1 MTSRCP
7 TTATVDSPMR
17 RTNPSGQLSLSPTQ
31 QLSMRPT
38 RHIPANVYGASV
50 QYTQLTCRSRDGELL
65 NAKQWG
71 TGADACILIH
81 GFGDGAYVWDRFSPS
96 IAKLFKTLTVDLR
109 GHGDSSW
116 DPAGRYDANGHVD
129 DILDLVD
136 ALEIRRFVLVGHS
149 LGADV
154 AIRIASM
161 RPSSVIGAVII
172 DFGPELN
179 QEGAER
185 VRRDFNDGA
194 CRWSTVREY
203 AAWLQARRP
212 LADPAMIEEL
222 ARGALRTDPD
232 FGYRLKCD
240 PALGKAYQAQ
250 QQAEELW
257 EMLKRIS
264 SPVLVIRGIG
274 SAVLSREV
282 SDRMERVLQN
292 ATSRTICGAGHAVMS
307 DNPEGFEEALS
318 PFLSQM
324 KQRAWFSK

>member
-1 MTSRCP
+1 MQHSE
-7 TTATVDSPMR
+7 
-17 RTNPSGQLSLSPTQ
+17 
-31 QLSMRPT
+31 
-38 RHIPANVYGASV
+38 
-50 QYTQLTCRSRDGELL
+50 LTCRARDGELL

-71 TGADACILIH
+71 SGTDACILIH

-96 IAKLFKTLTVDLR
+96 IAKLFKTLSVDLR

-116 DPAGRYDANGHVD
+116 DPAGRYDADGHVD
-129 DILDLVD
+129 DVLDLIN

-161 RPSSVIGAVII
+161 RPSSVIGVVIV

-185 VRRDFNDGA
+185 VRDDFNDGI
-194 CRWSTVREY
+194 RTWGTVGEY
-203 AAWLQARRP
+203 ASWLQARRP
-212 LADPAMIEEL
+212 LADLAMIEEL
-222 ARGALRTDPD
+222 ARGALRAEPD
-232 FGYRLKCD
+232 FGFRLKCD
-240 PALGKAYQAQ
+240 PALANAYQAQ

-274 SAVLSREV
+274 SAVLPREV
-282 SDRMERVLQN
+282 SDRMEKVLQN
-292 ATSRTICGAGHAVMS
+292 GTSRTISGAGHAVMS
-307 DNPEGFEEALS
+307 DNPEDFEKALS

-324 KQRAWFSK
+324 RQRAWFSK

>member
-1 MTSRCP
+1 MQHSE
-7 TTATVDSPMR
+7 
-17 RTNPSGQLSLSPTQ
+17 
-31 QLSMRPT
+31 
-38 RHIPANVYGASV
+38 
-50 QYTQLTCRSRDGELL
+50 LTCRARDGELL

-71 TGADACILIH
+71 AGSDACILIH

-96 IAKLFKTLTVDLR
+96 IAKLFRTLSVDLR

-116 DPAGRYDANGHVD
+116 DPTGRYDADGHVD
-129 DILDLVD
+129 DVLDLID

-161 RPSSVIGAVII
+161 RPSSVIGAVIV

-185 VRRDFNDGA
+185 VRDDFNDGI
-194 CRWSTVREY
+194 RTWGTVGEY
-203 AAWLQARRP
+203 ASWLQARRP

-222 ARGALRTDPD
+222 ARGALRAEPD
-232 FGYRLKCD
+232 FGFRLKCD
-240 PALGKAYQAQ
+240 PALGNAYQAP

-274 SAVLSREV
+274 SAVLPREV
-282 SDRMERVLQN
+282 SDRMERVLEN
-292 ATSRTICGAGHAVMS
+292 GTSRTISGAGHAVMS
-307 DNPEGFEEALS
+307 DNPEGFEKALS

-324 KQRAWFSK
+324 RQRAWFSK

>member
-1 MTSRCP
+1 MQHSE
-7 TTATVDSPMR
+7 
-17 RTNPSGQLSLSPTQ
+17 
-31 QLSMRPT
+31 
-38 RHIPANVYGASV
+38 
-50 QYTQLTCRSRDGELL
+50 LTCRARDGELL

-71 TGADACILIH
+71 AGTDACILIH

-96 IAKLFKTLTVDLR
+96 IAKLFKTLSVDLR

-116 DPAGRYDANGHVD
+116 DPAGRYDAEGHVD
-129 DILDLVD
+129 DVLDLID

-161 RPSSVIGAVII
+161 RPSSVIGAVIV

-185 VRRDFNDGA
+185 VRDDFNDGI
-194 CRWSTVREY
+194 RKWGTVAEY
-203 AAWLQARRP
+203 ASWLQARRP
-212 LADPAMIEEL
+212 LADLAMIEEL
-222 ARGALRTDPD
+222 ARGALRAEPD
-232 FGYRLKCD
+232 FGFRLKCD
-240 PALGKAYQAQ
+240 PALGNAYQAQ

-274 SAVLSREV
+274 SAVLPREV
-282 SDRMERVLQN
+282 SDRMEKVLQN
-292 ATSRTICGAGHAVMS
+292 GTSRTISGAGHAVMS
-307 DNPEGFEEALS
+307 DNPEDFEKALS

-324 KQRAWFSK
+324 RQRAWFSK

>member
-1 MTSRCP
+1 M
-7 TTATVDSPMR
+7 
-17 RTNPSGQLSLSPTQ
+17 
-31 QLSMRPT
+31 
-38 RHIPANVYGASV
+38 
-50 QYTQLTCRSRDGELL
+50 QYSELTCRARDGELL

-71 TGADACILIH
+71 AGSDACILIH

-96 IAKLFKTLTVDLR
+96 IAKLFKTLSVDLR

-116 DPAGRYDANGHVD
+116 DPTGRYDADGHVD
-129 DILDLVD
+129 DVLDLID

-149 LGADV
+149 LGADI

-161 RPSSVIGAVII
+161 RPSSVIGAVIV

-185 VRRDFNDGA
+185 VRDDFNDGI
-194 CRWSTVREY
+194 RTWGTVGEY
-203 AAWLQARRP
+203 ASWLQARRP
-212 LADPAMIEEL
+212 LADLAMIEEL
-222 ARGALRTDPD
+222 ARGALRAAPNSG
-232 FGYRLKCD
+232 FRLKCD
-240 PALGKAYQAQ
+240 PALGNAYQAQ

-274 SAVLSREV
+274 SAVLPREV
-282 SDRMERVLQN
+282 SDRMEKVLQN
-292 ATSRTICGAGHAVMS
+292 GTSRTIGGAGHAVMS
-307 DNPEGFEEALS
+307 DNPEDFEKALS

-324 KQRAWFSK
+324 RQRAWFSK